1 MKKIIIGVLICVMI
15 MALISC
21 GTDEDKHFDT
31 TTPNEEATSET
42 TEASAE
48 TTTETIITIIEAKNC
63 FNNAG
68 FIELITKSKE
78 PGEYIFTS
86 ENSEAVEW
94 SIYILDEAFDDSLKY
109 IKQVSEPVLRGDGTI
124 FIDKGKYVYV
134 YCSANEF
141 TTGIVDE
148 KAKLKITHC
157 PLLD

>member
-1 MKKIIIGVLICVMI
+1 MI
-15 MALISC
+15 YLMEAVYVRVNSYSFNWNFSMRFRC
-21 GTDEDKHFDT
+21 GQYD
-31 TTPNEEATSET
+31 
-42 TEASAE
+42 
-48 TTTETIITIIEAKNC
+48 
-63 FNNAG
+63 
-68 FIELITKSKE
+68 
-78 PGEYIFTS
+78 GEYIFTS